1 MQMQIKAQLAPSS
14 DQSRASQGLEQGLV
28 RLERSLCADHLMQK
42 AQRAQCHLRGEDG
55 HSEKS
60 QYQISSKDYD
70 YIYTHKMYN
79 FKMILSAPLQST
91 NPIFNAEFVFNVIP
105 SEHKLIFE
113 LINENR
119 IVSAYPQEYYTKPI
133 SFRFMID

>member
-1 MQMQIKAQLAPSS
+1 
-14 DQSRASQGLEQGLV
+14 
-28 RLERSLCADHLMQK
+28 
-42 AQRAQCHLRGEDG
+42 
-55 HSEKS
+55 
-60 QYQISSKDYD
+60 
-70 YIYTHKMYN
+70 MYN